1 MYETNESMGFTD
13 FQEHTPLEQQ
23 PVHYSATGYTT
34 STTPMVPTRLLTL
47 HSLPRSEICAPT
59 EVIVEGVW
67 LLILVVKIDLTL
79 RTLQT

>member
-34 STTPMVPTRLLTL
+34 STTPMDRIHLLTK
-47 HSLPRSEICAPT
+47 HFFPHYETCAPT
-59 EVIVEGVW
+59 EEMVQGVW
-67 LLILVVKIDLTL
+67 L
-79 RTLQT
+79 